1 MLTLP
6 SWVSLRINTMLQLVF
21 SVPIIA
27 GSAVFFLPVKLGR
40 SILMATAFLHSSIT
54 ALEWFHVTGPLQTKY
69 FSNTPEG
76 MLVLA
81 IMSFLFLFISLYT
94 VFYMA
99 EVEMS
104 KEPIFNASMML
115 FLGAMSMVAVADHI
129 IMLWVA
135 VEATT
140 LTSAPLI
147 FVHRSKES
155 LEATWKYV
163 LICSVGIALALL
175 GCFFIIFSMEMV
187 NIHVPISFSSLN
199 VVATQL
205 NPVWLKAG
213 FVFIVIG
220 YGTKMGL
227 APMHT
232 WLPDAHSEAPSPAS
246 ALLSGA
252 LLNCAF
258 LGVYRCHQLMFNAG
272 LGAYSSNVLIAFGLT
287 SMLVSAV
294 FILNQTDYKRMLAY
308 SSIEN
313 MGIIAVGIGIGGIA
327 AFGAMLHMIHHSL
340 VKSSLFLSAGNILL
354 GYGTKSI
361 AKTRGMLKLFPRT
374 ALTFFAGFA
383 GISGFPPFGLFISEF
398 LIILGAIKAGRYVA
412 ISIFI
417 LSLILIFAG
426 ASRLAMQMIFSDREN
441 VEQLIPER
449 WKRTLPPI
457 VLLLTS
463 LALVIWLPDS
473 LYLTIQNAI
482 SSIGGTVNG

>member
-1 MLTLP
+1 
-6 SWVSLRINTMLQLVF
+6 MLQFVF
-21 SVPIIA
+21 LIPLLA
-27 GSAVFFLPVKLGR
+27 GIAVFFLPAKIGR
-40 SILMATAFLHSSIT
+40 PALFTTAVIHATFT
-54 ALEWFHVTGPLQTKY
+54 ALEWFKLTGPLQTKY

-81 IMSFLFLFISLYT
+81 ILSFLFLFISLYT
-94 VFYMA
+94 VFYMG

-104 KEPIFNASMML
+104 KEPVFNGSMLL
-115 FLGAMSMVAVADHI
+115 FLSSMSMVAIADHI
-129 IMLWVA
+129 IVLWIA

-140 LTSAPLI
+140 LMSAPLI

-175 GCFFIIFSMEMV
+175 GCFFVIFSMEMSNV
-187 NIHVPISFSSLN
+187 HVPISFTSLN
-199 VVATQL
+199 AVASQL

-213 FVFIVIG
+213 FIFILIG

-258 LGVYRCHQLMFNAG
+258 LGIYRCHQLMFAAG
-272 LGAYSSNVLIAFGLT
+272 LGGYSSNVLIAFGLA

-313 MGIIAVGIGIGGIA
+313 MGIIAVGIGIGGLA

-354 GYGTKSI
+354 GYGTKVI
-361 AKTRGMLKLFPRT
+361 DKTGGMLRLFPKT
-374 ALTFFAGFA
+374 GMTFFAGFV
-383 GISGFPPFGLFISEF
+383 GISGFPPFGLFISEL

-417 LSLILIFAG
+417 FSLILIFAG
-426 ASRLAMQMIFSDREN
+426 ASRLVMQMVFSERDN
-441 VEQLIPER
+441 DSILVPEKWSR
-449 WKRTLPPI
+449 ALPPI
-457 VLLLTS
+457 LLLLTS
-463 LALVIWLPDS
+463 LILVIWLPDS
-473 LYLTIQNAI
+473 IYQTIQNAI

>member
-1 MLTLP
+1 
-6 SWVSLRINTMLQLVF
+6 MLQLTF
-21 SVPIIA
+21 LIPLIA
-27 GSAVFFLPVKLGR
+27 GVAVFFLPVQRGR
-40 SILMATAFLHSSIT
+40 LVLLATAALHALLT
-54 ALEWFHVTGPLQTKY
+54 ALEWFTITGPLQTKY
-69 FSNTPEG
+69 FSNTSEG

-81 IMSFLFLFISLYT
+81 ILSFLFLFISIYT
-94 VFYMA
+94 LFYMR
-99 EVEMS
+99 ETEMS
-104 KEPIFNASMML
+104 KEPVFNGSMLL
-115 FLGAMSMVAVADHI
+115 FLSAMSMVAIADHI

-140 LTSAPLI
+140 LMSAPLI
-147 FVHRSKES
+147 FVHRSKAS

-175 GCFFIIFSMEMV
+175 GCFFVIFSMEMSHV
-187 NIHVPISFSSLN
+187 HVPISFSALTT
-199 VVATQL
+199 VAAQL

-213 FVFIVIG
+213 FIFLVIG

-258 LGVYRCHQLMFNAG
+258 LGVFRCHQLMHAAG
-272 LGAYSSNVLIAFGLT
+272 LGGYSSAVLIAFGLA

-313 MGIIAVGIGIGGIA
+313 MGIIAFGVGIGGLA

-354 GYGTKSI
+354 GYGTKVIEQSRGLLRLLP
-361 AKTRGMLKLFPRT
+361 KTG
-374 ALTFFAGFA
+374 AAFFAAFA
-383 GISGFPPFGLFISEF
+383 GISGFPPFGLFVSEL

-417 LSLILIFAG
+417 FSLILIFAG
-426 ASRLAMQMIFSDREN
+426 ASRLVMQMVFGQRHDDEIL
-441 VEQLIPER
+441 VPETWVR
-449 WKRTLPPI
+449 VLPPI

-463 LALVIWLPDS
+463 LALVIWLPDTI
-473 LYLTIQNAI
+473 YQTIQNAI

>member
-1 MLTLP
+1 
-6 SWVSLRINTMLQLVF
+6 MLQFVF
-21 SVPIIA
+21 IIPLIA
-27 GSAVFFLPVKLGR
+27 GLAVFFLPAKTGR
-40 SILMATAFLHSSIT
+40 IILVATAFIHAT
-54 ALEWFHVTGPLQTKY
+54 FTGLEWFKITGPLQTKY
-69 FSNTPEG
+69 FANTPEG

-81 IMSFLFLFISLYT
+81 ILSFLFIFISFYT
-94 VFYMA
+94 VAYMS

-104 KEPIFNASMML
+104 KEPVFNGSMLL
-115 FLGAMSMVAVADHI
+115 FLAAMSMVAIADHI

-140 LTSAPLI
+140 LMSAPLI

-175 GCFFIIFSMEMV
+175 GCFFVIFAMAMSDV
-187 NIHVPISFSSLN
+187 HVPITFSSLAT
-199 VVATQL
+199 VASQL

-213 FVFIVIG
+213 FIFIVIG

-258 LGVYRCHQLMFNAG
+258 LGVYRCHQLMYAAG
-272 LGAYSSNVLIAFGLT
+272 LGDYSSNVLIAFGLA

-294 FILNQTDYKRMLAY
+294 FILNQNDYKRMLAY

-313 MGIIAVGIGIGGIA
+313 MGIIAVGTGIGGLA
-327 AFGAMLHMIHHSL
+327 LFGAMLHMIHHSL

-354 GYGTKSI
+354 GYGTKI
-361 AKTRGMLKLFPRT
+361 INKTGGMLRLFPKT
-374 ALTFFAGFA
+374 GATFFAGFA
-383 GISGFPPFGLFISEF
+383 GISGFPPFGLFISEL
-398 LIILGAIKAGRYVA
+398 LIILGAIKAGRYMV
-412 ISIFI
+412 ITIFI
-417 LSLILIFAG
+417 FCLILIFAG
-426 ASRLAMQMIFSDREN
+426 ASRLVMQMMFAQREKEE
-441 VEQLIPER
+441 VLVPENWVR
-449 WKRTLPPI
+449 ALPPI
-457 VLLLTS
+457 ILLLTS
-463 LALVIWLPDS
+463 LALVIWLPDTI
-473 LYLTIQNAI
+473 YQTIQNAI
-482 SSIGGTVNG
+482 ASIGGTVNG

>member
-1 MLTLP
+1 
-6 SWVSLRINTMLQLVF
+6 MLQLTF
-21 SVPIIA
+21 LIPLIA
-27 GSAVFFLPVKLGR
+27 GIIVFFLPAKKGR
-40 SILMATAFLHSSIT
+40 LVLFAAAAVHATIT
-54 ALEWFHVTGPLQTKY
+54 ALEWFKVTGPLHTRY

-76 MLVLA
+76 MLVMA
-81 IMSFLFLFISLYT
+81 ILSFLFLFISLYT
-94 VFYMA
+94 VFYMR
-99 EVEMS
+99 EVEMK
-104 KEPIFNASMML
+104 KEPVFNGSMLL
-115 FLGAMSMVAVADHI
+115 FLAAMSMVAIADHI

-140 LTSAPLI
+140 LMSAPLI
-147 FVHRSKES
+147 FVHRTKES

-175 GCFFIIFSMEMV
+175 GCFFVIFSMEMSD
-187 NIHVPISFSSLN
+187 IHVPISFSALST
-199 VVATQL
+199 VASQL
-205 NPVWLKAG
+205 NPIWLKAG
-213 FVFIVIG
+213 FIFIVIG

-258 LGVYRCHQLMFNAG
+258 LGVYRCHQLMFDAG
-272 LGAYSSNVLIAFGLT
+272 LGGYSSNVLIAFGLA

-313 MGIIAVGIGIGGIA
+313 MGIIAVGIGIGGLA

-354 GYGTKSI
+354 GYGTKVI
-361 AKTRGMLKLFPRT
+361 DKTGGMLRFLPKT
-374 ALTFFAGFA
+374 GITFFAGFA
-383 GISGFPPFGLFISEF
+383 GISGFPPFGLFISEL

-417 LSLILIFAG
+417 FCLILIFAG
-426 ASRLAMQMIFSDREN
+426 ASRLAMQMVFKERED
-441 VEQLIPER
+441 VDIQVPESWMR
-449 WKRTLPPI
+449 ALPPI
-457 VLLLTS
+457 ILLLTS

-473 LYLTIQNAI
+473 IYQTIQNAI

>member
-1 MLTLP
+1 
-6 SWVSLRINTMLQLVF
+6 MLQLVF
-21 SVPIIA
+21 YIPLIVGI
-27 GSAVFFLPVKLGR
+27 AVFFLPAKAGR
-40 SILMATAFLHSSIT
+40 LALFSTAVIHAVFT
-54 ALEWFHVTGPLQTKY
+54 ALEWFKISGPLHTKY
-69 FSNTPEG
+69 FSNSPEG
-76 MLVLA
+76 MLVLG
-81 IMSFLFLFISLYT
+81 ILSFLFLFISLYT
-94 VFYMA
+94 VFYMD

-104 KEPIFNASMML
+104 KEPVFNGSMLL
-115 FLGAMSMVAVADHI
+115 FLAAMSMVAIADHI

-140 LTSAPLI
+140 LMSAPLI

-175 GCFFIIFSMEMV
+175 GCFFVIFSMEMSNV
-187 NIHVPISFSSLN
+187 HVPITFSSLTT
-199 VVATQL
+199 VASQL
-205 NPVWLKAG
+205 DPIWLKAG
-213 FVFIVIG
+213 FIFIVIG
-220 YGTKMGL
+220 FGTKMGL

-258 LGVYRCHQLMFNAG
+258 LAVYRCHQLMYAAG
-272 LGAYSSNVLIAFGLT
+272 LGEYSSNVLIAFGLA

-313 MGIIAVGIGIGGIA
+313 MGIIAVGIGIGGLA

-354 GYGTKSI
+354 GYGTKAI
-361 AKTRGMLKLFPRT
+361 DKTGGMLRLIPKT
-374 ALTFFAGFA
+374 GVTFFAGFA
-383 GISGFPPFGLFISEF
+383 GISGFPPFGLFVSEL

-412 ISIFI
+412 IGIFI
-417 LSLILIFAG
+417 FSLILIFAG
-426 ASRLAMQMIFSDREN
+426 ASKLVMKMVFSEKEN
-441 VEQLIPER
+441 DDVLVPEKWTR
-449 WKRTLPPI
+449 ALPPI
-457 VLLLTS
+457 ILLLTS

-473 LYLTIQNAI
+473 IYQTIQNAI
-482 SSIGGTVNG
+482 

>member
-1 MLTLP
+1 
-6 SWVSLRINTMLQLVF
+6 MLQLTF
-21 SVPIIA
+21 LIPLIA
-27 GSAVFFLPVKLGR
+27 GIIIFFLPAKKGR
-40 SILMATAFLHSSIT
+40 LVLLATAAVHATIT
-54 ALEWFHVTGPLQTKY
+54 ALEWFKVTGPLQTRY

-76 MLVLA
+76 MLVMA
-81 IMSFLFLFISLYT
+81 ILSFLFLFISLYT
-94 VFYMA
+94 VFYMR
-99 EVEMS
+99 EVEMK
-104 KEPIFNASMML
+104 KEPVFNASMLL
-115 FLGAMSMVAVADHI
+115 FLAAMSMVAIADHI

-140 LTSAPLI
+140 LMSAPLI
-147 FVHRSKES
+147 FVHRTKES

-175 GCFFIIFSMEMV
+175 GCFFVIFSMEMSDI
-187 NIHVPISFSSLN
+187 NVPISFSALGT
-199 VVATQL
+199 VASQL
-205 NPVWLKAG
+205 NPIWLKAG
-213 FVFIVIG
+213 FIFIVIG

-258 LGVYRCHQLMFNAG
+258 LGVYRCHQLMFDAG
-272 LGAYSSNVLIAFGLT
+272 LGGYSSNVLIAFGLA

-313 MGIIAVGIGIGGIA
+313 MGIIAVGIGIGGLA

-354 GYGTKSI
+354 GYGTKVI
-361 AKTRGMLKLFPRT
+361 DKTGGMLRFLPKT
-374 ALTFFAGFA
+374 GITFFAGFA
-383 GISGFPPFGLFISEF
+383 GISGFPPFGLFISEL
-398 LIILGAIKAGRYVA
+398 LIILGAIKAGRYVV

-417 LSLILIFAG
+417 FCLILIFAG
-426 ASRLAMQMIFSDREN
+426 ASRLAMQMVFRERDD
-441 VEQLIPER
+441 VDIQVPESWMR
-449 WKRTLPPI
+449 ALPPI
-457 VLLLTS
+457 ILLLTS

-473 LYLTIQNAI
+473 IYQTIQNAI

>member
-1 MLTLP
+1 
-6 SWVSLRINTMLQLVF
+6 MLQFVF
-21 SVPIIA
+21 FIPLIA
-27 GSAVFFLPVKLGR
+27 GIAVYFLPAKTGR
-40 SILMATAFLHSSIT
+40 WILIGTALLHAAFT
-54 ALEWFHVTGPLQTKY
+54 ALEWFKITGPLQNKY
-69 FSNTPEG
+69 FANTPEG

-81 IMSFLFLFISLYT
+81 VLSFLFLFISLYT
-94 VFYMA
+94 VAYMS

-104 KEPIFNASMML
+104 KEPVFNACMLL
-115 FLGAMSMVAVADHI
+115 FLSAMSMVAIADHI

-140 LTSAPLI
+140 LMSAPLI
-147 FVHRSKES
+147 FVRRSKEA

-175 GCFFIIFSMEMV
+175 GCFFIIFSMAMSDV
-187 NIHVPISFSSLN
+187 HVPISFSSL
-199 VVATQL
+199 VTVASQL

-213 FVFIVIG
+213 FIFVVIG

-258 LGVYRCHQLMFNAG
+258 LGVYRCHQLMYAAG
-272 LGAYSSNVLIAFGLT
+272 LGDYSSNVLIAFGLA

-294 FILNQTDYKRMLAY
+294 FILNQNDYKRMLAY

-313 MGIIAVGIGIGGIA
+313 MGIIAVGTGIGGLA
-327 AFGAMLHMIHHSL
+327 LFGAMLHMIHHSL
-340 VKSSLFLSAGNILL
+340 IKSSLFLSAGNILL
-354 GYGTKSI
+354 GYGTKLI
-361 AKTRGMLKLFPRT
+361 RKTGGMLRLFPIT
-374 ALTFFAGFA
+374 AATFLAGFA
-383 GISGFPPFGLFISEF
+383 GISGFPPFGLFISEL
-398 LIILGAIKAGRYVA
+398 LIILGAIKAGRYVV

-417 LSLILIFAG
+417 FCLILIFAG
-426 ASRLAMQMIFSDREN
+426 ASRLVMQMVFGEN
-441 VEQLIPER
+441 EENDILVPEKWAR
-449 WKRTLPPI
+449 ALPPI
-457 VLLLTS
+457 ILLLTS

-473 LYLTIQNAI
+473 IFHTIQNAI

>member
-1 MLTLP
+1 
-6 SWVSLRINTMLQLVF
+6 MLQLVF
-21 SVPIIA
+21 LIPIIA
-27 GSAVFFLPVKLGR
+27 GIAVFFLPVKIGR
-40 SILMATAFLHSSIT
+40 MVLIGTAITHLLIT
-54 ALEWFHVTGPLQTKY
+54 ALEWFHVTGPLHNKY

-94 VFYMA
+94 ISYMA

-104 KEPIFNASMML
+104 KEPTFNACMLL
-115 FLGAMSMVAVADHI
+115 FLGAMSMVTIADHI

-140 LTSAPLI
+140 LMSAPLI
-147 FVHRSKES
+147 FVRRSKES

-175 GCFFIIFSMEMV
+175 GCFFIIFSMEMS
-187 NIHVPISFSSLN
+187 NIHVPISFSSLSD
-199 VVATQL
+199 VADQL
-205 NPVWLKAG
+205 NSVWLKAG
-213 FVFIVIG
+213 FIFIVIG

-258 LGVYRCHQLMFNAG
+258 LGVYRCHQLMHSAG
-272 LGAYSSNVLIAFGLT
+272 LGDYSSNVLIAFGLA
-287 SMLVSAV
+287 SMLVSAI

-313 MGIIAVGIGIGGIA
+313 MGIIAVGIGIGGLA

-340 VKSSLFLSAGNILL
+340 IKSSLFLSAGNILL

-361 AKTRGMLKLFPRT
+361 DKTRGMLRLFPKT
-374 ALTFFAGFA
+374 GMSFFAGFA
-383 GISGFPPFGLFISEF
+383 GISGFPPFGIFISEL
-398 LIILGAIKAGRYVA
+398 LIILGAIQAGRYVA
-412 ISIFI
+412 VTIFI
-417 LSLILIFAG
+417 FCLILIFAG
-426 ASRLAMQMIFSDREN
+426 ASRLVMQMIFDENKEDDRL
-441 VEQLIPER
+441 VPETWAR
-449 WKRTLPPI
+449 ALPPI
-457 VLLLTS
+457 ILLLTS
-463 LALVIWLPDS
+463 MALIIWLPDS
-473 LYLTIQNAI
+473 LYQTIQSAI
-482 SSIGGTVNG
+482 SSIGGTIHG

>member
-1 MLTLP
+1 MTYLIPL
-6 SWVSLRINTMLQLVF
+6 F
-21 SVPIIA
+21 A
-27 GSAVFFLPVKLGR
+27 GIAVFFLPVRLGR
-40 SILMATAFLHSSIT
+40 LTLLGVAVAHACLVG
-54 ALEWFHVTGPLQTKY
+54 LEWFGQIGPLQGKY
-69 FSNTPEG
+69 FSHTPEG

-81 IMSFLFLFISLYT
+81 ILSFLFLLISVYT
-94 VFYMA
+94 IYYMR
-99 EVEMS
+99 ETEMS
-104 KEPIFNASMML
+104 KEPTFNGCMLL
-115 FLGAMSMVAVADHI
+115 FLSAMSMVAIADHI

-140 LTSAPLI
+140 LMSAPLI
-147 FVHRSKES
+147 FVHRSKEA

-175 GCFFIIFSMEMV
+175 GCFFIILSME
-187 NIHVPISFSSLN
+187 ISGLHVPISFSSLREI
-199 VVATQL
+199 ADKL
-205 NPVWLKAG
+205 NPLWLKAG
-213 FVFIVIG
+213 FIFVVIG

-258 LGVYRCHQLMFNAG
+258 LGVYRSHQLMYAAG
-272 LGAYSSNVLIAFGLT
+272 LGDYSGNVLIAFGLA

-294 FILNQTDYKRMLAY
+294 FILNQSDYKRMLAY
-308 SSIEN
+308 SSVEN
-313 MGIIAVGIGIGGIA
+313 MGIIAFGTGIGGLA
-327 AFGAMLHMIHHSL
+327 VFGAMLHMIHHSL

-354 GYGTKSI
+354 GYGTKVIS
-361 AKTRGMLKLFPRT
+361 KTGAMLKTFPKT
-374 ALTFFAGFA
+374 GIAFFAGFV
-383 GISGFPPFGLFISEF
+383 GISGFPPFGLFVSEL

-417 LSLILIFAG
+417 FCLILIFAG
-426 ASRLAMQMIFSDREN
+426 ASRLVMQMVFGEREDDEIL
-441 VEQLIPER
+441 VPEKWMR
-449 WKRTLPPI
+449 ALPPLI
-457 VLLLTS
+457 LLLTS

-473 LYLTIQNAI
+473 IYQTIQNAI

>member
-1 MLTLP
+1 MTG
-6 SWVSLRINTMLQLVF
+6 I
-21 SVPIIA
+21 
-27 GSAVFFLPVKLGR
+27 AVFFLPVKKGRCALLG
-40 SILMATAFLHSSIT
+40 TAVIHAIVT
-54 ALEWFHVTGPLQTKY
+54 ALEWLHITGPTQTSY
-69 FSNTPEG
+69 FKNTPEG
-76 MLVLA
+76 MLVLS
-81 IMSFLFLFISLYT
+81 ILSFLFIFISIYT
-94 VFYMA
+94 IFYMK

-104 KEPIFNASMML
+104 KEPIFNGSMLL
-115 FLGAMSMVAVADHI
+115 FLSAMSMVAIADHI

-135 VEATT
+135 IEATT
-140 LTSAPLI
+140 LMSAPLI

-175 GCFFIIFSMEMV
+175 GCFFIIFSMEMGE
-187 NIHVPISFSSLN
+187 IRVPISFSSLN
-199 VVATQL
+199 SIASQL

-213 FVFIVIG
+213 FIFVVIG

-258 LGVYRCHQLMFNAG
+258 LGVYRCHQLMFEAG
-272 LGAYSSNVLIAFGLT
+272 MGDYSSNVLIAFGLA

-294 FILNQTDYKRMLAY
+294 FILNQNDYKRMLAY

-313 MGIIAVGIGIGGIA
+313 MGIIAVGIGIGGLA

-354 GYGTKSI
+354 GYGTKTIS
-361 AKTRGMLKLFPRT
+361 KTGGMLRLLPKT
-374 ALTFFAGFA
+374 GITFFAGFA
-383 GISGFPPFGLFISEF
+383 GISGFPPFGLFISEL
-398 LIILGAIKAGRYVA
+398 LIIMGAIKAGRYVA

-417 LSLILIFAG
+417 FCLILIFAG
-426 ASRLAMQMIFSDREN
+426 ASRLVMQMVLGEREKDS
-441 VEQLIPER
+441 VLVPEQWTR
-449 WKRTLPPI
+449 ALPPI
-457 VLLLTS
+457 LLLLTS

-473 LYLTIQNAI
+473 LYQTIQNAI
-482 SSIGGTVNG
+482 SSIGGAVNG

>member
-1 MLTLP
+1 
-6 SWVSLRINTMLQLVF
+6 MLQFVF
-21 SVPIIA
+21 LIPLIA
-27 GSAVFFLPVKLGR
+27 GIAVFFLPAKKGR
-40 SILMATAFLHSSIT
+40 LILVATAIIHATFT
-54 ALEWFHVTGPLQTKY
+54 GLEWFKITGPLQTKY
-69 FSNTPEG
+69 FANTPEG

-81 IMSFLFLFISLYT
+81 ILSFLFLFISLYT
-94 VFYMA
+94 VAYMN

-104 KEPIFNASMML
+104 KEPIFNGCMLL
-115 FLGAMSMVAVADHI
+115 FLAAMSMVAIADHI

-140 LTSAPLI
+140 LMSAPLI
-147 FVHRSKES
+147 FVHRSKEA

-175 GCFFIIFSMEMV
+175 GCFFVIFSMTMSDV
-187 NIHVPISFSSLN
+187 HVPISFSALAT
-199 VVATQL
+199 VASQL
-205 NPVWLKAG
+205 NPIWLKAG
-213 FVFIVIG
+213 FIFVVIG

-258 LGVYRCHQLMFNAG
+258 LGVYRCHQLMYAAG
-272 LGAYSSNVLIAFGLT
+272 LGDYSSNVLIAFGLA

-294 FILNQTDYKRMLAY
+294 FILNQNDYKRMLAY

-313 MGIIAVGIGIGGIA
+313 MGIIAFGTGIGGLA
-327 AFGAMLHMIHHSL
+327 LFGAMLHMIHHSL

-354 GYGTKSI
+354 GYGTKI
-361 AKTRGMLKLFPRT
+361 INKTGGMLRLFPKT
-374 ALTFFAGFA
+374 GATFFAGFA
-383 GISGFPPFGLFISEF
+383 GISGFPPFGLFISEL

-417 LSLILIFAG
+417 FSLILIFAG
-426 ASRLAMQMIFSDREN
+426 ASRLVMQMIFAERDKDEIL
-441 VEQLIPER
+441 VPEKWVR
-449 WKRTLPPI
+449 ALPPI
-457 VLLLTS
+457 ILLLTS
-463 LALVIWLPDS
+463 LALVIWLPDTI
-473 LYLTIQNAI
+473 YQTIQNAI